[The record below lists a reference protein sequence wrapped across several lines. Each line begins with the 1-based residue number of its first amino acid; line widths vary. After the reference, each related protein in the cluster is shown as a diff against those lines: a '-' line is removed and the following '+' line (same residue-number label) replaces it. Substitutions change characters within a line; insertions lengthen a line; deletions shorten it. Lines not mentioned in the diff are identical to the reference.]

1 MGVHYHK
8 RPIVKDSGLLIDA
21 DNKVSYPNSGST
33 IRDLVA
39 RNDGTFQNGITVVDG
54 GMELDGVDQWV
65 DFADED
71 FAKFDRTDSFS
82 IEFWID
88 KDTGSVFDWLCGRQ
102 GTDNSYRGWGVLYRN
117 SPDLG
122 KLAFILYNT
131 ASTDGINVITPT
143 AYNDGLH
150 HHVITYDGSSLAS
163 GVNIYTDGVG
173 ETLTVNQD
181 DLTSTAIA
189 IGTSA
194 RFVIGRRFNESA
206 NYTQGGLKKLVIYP
220 KELTQ
225 AEALYN
231 YETQKSRYAQ

>member
-54 GMELDGVDQWV
+54 GMELDGVDQWI

-71 FAKFDRTDSFS
+71 FAKFDRTDSFT

-88 KDTGSVFDWLCGRQ
+88 KPTGSVFDILCGRE
-102 GTDNSYRGWGVLYRN
+102 GTTNSYRGWKVLYRN
-117 SPDLG
+117 SPLG
-122 KLAFILYNT
+122 SLGFAVTNGATTNAAQIRTTNT
-131 ASTDGINVITPT
+131 
-143 AYNDGLH
+143 YNDGIH
-150 HHVITYDGSSLAS
+150 HHVVTYDGSSLVS
-163 GVNIYTDGVG
+163 GIHIYTDGV
-173 ETLTVNQD
+173 EDTLVTLRD
-181 DLTSTAIA
+181 DLSASIIA
-189 IGTSA
+189 IGVGA
-194 RFVIGRRFNESA
+194 RFVIGRRYNEGT

>member
-8 RPIVKDSGLLIDA
+8 IPIVTNSGLLIDA

-88 KDTGSVFDWLCGRQ
+88 KDTGSVFDWVCGRQ

-117 SPDLG
+117 TPLG
-122 KLAFILYNT
+122 ALGFSLVN
-131 ASTDGINVITPT
+131 TPT
-143 AYNDGLH
+143 TNGVAVRTTNTYNDGIH
-150 HHVITYDGSSLAS
+150 HHVVTYDGSSLVS
-163 GVNIYTDGVG
+163 GIHIYTDGV
-173 ETLTVNQD
+173 EDTLVTFYD
-181 DLTSTAIA
+181 TLSASPIA
-189 IGTSA
+189 IGANA

-206 NYTQGGLKKLVIYP
+206 NYLEGSLKKLVIYN

-225 AEALYN
+225 AEALDN
-231 YETQKSRYAQ
+231 YEAQKSRYIN